1 MHTLFAPAIA
11 LLNRLGFTRKFAI
24 MGVLALVAITLL
36 AVTLYQSLQRVID
49 HSQDELV
56 GLEVIK
62 PGARLIQYL
71 QVHRGLSAGVMNGNE
86 QMKEPR
92 AATEQQV
99 SATVQTLGSAL
110 PPQLAASDAWKGIV
124 ESWTAIAK
132 DGLDLIVGE
141 NFASHTRLIGDLLS
155 FQRAVA
161 DQYALTNDPDID
173 SAYLIDTVVDKLPL
187 ALESMGQ
194 LRALGTAALTR
205 KQALV
210 MAQQVELT
218 VLLARINSAVGG
230 LRRNLERTSRYNPGL
245 QPSLDAAAGDMGVA
259 ADKVSAL
266 VNQDIL
272 SGSYQT
278 LPADYF
284 ALTSAAIDKGYKE
297 MFESLVPT
305 LEKLLQQRIE
315 RAQRELRINIALS
328 ALILLIYAY
337 VSIGFYYATVGS
349 INRLAAN
356 ARTIATGDLSVAVD
370 LGTSDELKLVG
381 DSLNEMTGAFRALIR
396 NVQRSAGEV
405 LEATRRL
412 AASSLQVRQSS
423 DQQSNAASAMA
434 AAVEEMTAGIDNLA
448 ASAQD
453 ATRLSGSADQLTA
466 DGSRAVGKVVQEI
479 ERIAE
484 VVNQSASIIADL
496 GGRSEQ
502 ISAIVNVIKEIA
514 DQTNL
519 LALNAAIEAARAGEA
534 GRGFAVVA
542 DEVRKLAERTTRS
555 TQEIASMIG
564 AIQSGSR
571 DAVASMKVGVSRVA
585 AGVALATEAG
595 ESLAEIGGNARQ
607 VVDSVAHISNALN
620 EQSKVSTEIGR
631 NVERVARMAE
641 ENSAAV
647 AGTAGTATQLERL
660 SEGLDAEVRRF
671 KLG

>member
-194 LRALGTAALTR
+194 LRALGTAVLTR

-218 VLLARINSAVGG
+218 VLLARINSSVGG

-245 QPSLDAAAGDMGVA
+245 QSSLDAAAGDMGVA

-297 MFESLVPT
+297 MFESLFPT

-434 AAVEEMTAGIDNLA
+434 AAVEEMTAGIDNLS

-466 DGSRAVGKVVQEI
+466 DGGRAVGKVVQEI

-641 ENSAAV
+641 ENCAAV

>member
-194 LRALGTAALTR
+194 LRALGTAVLTR

-284 ALTSAAIDKGYKE
+284 AMTSAAIDKGYKE
-297 MFESLVPT
+297 MFERLVPT

-434 AAVEEMTAGIDNLA
+434 AAVEEMTAGIDNLS

-641 ENSAAV
+641 ENCAAV